1 LNTEK
6 NETVIILSVNGTVA
20 QDLHGAF
27 YEMEAIAS
35 GTRCKK
41 PLYHA
46 KISPNPKDPAM
57 TPEQWNRSIAALREE
72 LGLTDHAYAA
82 VLHRKY
88 GKATPEILREH
99 VHVVFG
105 RINPDTMLAMHDG
118 HNYRKHELVSRQLER
133 EFGHARIQGGACGT

>member
-1 LNTEK
+1 ME
-6 NETVIILSVNGTVA
+6 
-20 QDLHGAF
+20 LHGAF
-27 YEMEAIAS
+27 QEMEATAS

-46 KISPNPKDPAM
+46 KISPDPKEPAM
-57 TPEQWNRSIAALREE
+57 TPEQWNRSIEALREQ

-99 VHVVFG
+99 IHVVFCASIPTPCLRCTTAITTG
-105 RINPDTMLAMHDG
+105 SM
-118 HNYRKHELVSRQLER
+118 KS
-133 EFGHARIQGGACGT
+133 